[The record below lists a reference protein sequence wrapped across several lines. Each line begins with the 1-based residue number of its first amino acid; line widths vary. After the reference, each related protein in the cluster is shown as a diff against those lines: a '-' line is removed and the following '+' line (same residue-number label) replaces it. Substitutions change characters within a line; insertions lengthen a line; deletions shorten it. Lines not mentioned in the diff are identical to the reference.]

1 MDTKAIQMIQS
12 RIQDKKKLLEAYNRQ
27 INQNMDTINTRVFE
41 SNMIGCLI
49 KSSEL
54 KAQIDEDEF
63 ILDVLYDKA

>member
-12 RIQDKKKLLEAYNRQ
+12 RIQDKKKLLEAYNCQ
-27 INQNMDTINTRVFE
+27 INQNMDIINTRVFE

-49 KSSEL
+49 KSAEL

>member
-12 RIQDKKKLLEAYNRQ
+12 RIQYKKKLLEGYNRQ
-27 INQNMDTINTRVFE
+27 INRNMDTINTRVFE
-41 SNMIGCLI
+41 SNMIRCLI
-49 KSSEL
+49 KSAEL

>member
-41 SNMIGCLI
+41 SNMIGYLI
-49 KSSEL
+49 KSAEL

>member
-1 MDTKAIQMIQS
+1 MNTKAIQMIQS
-12 RIQDKKKLLEAYNRQ
+12 RIQYKKKLLEAYNRQ

-49 KSSEL
+49 KSAEL

>member
-49 KSSEL
+49 KSVEL

>member
-12 RIQDKKKLLEAYNRQ
+12 RIQDKKKLLEGYNRQ
-27 INQNMDTINTRVFE
+27 INRNMDTINTRVFE

-49 KSSEL
+49 KSAEL

>member
-1 MDTKAIQMIQS
+1 MDTKAIQLIQS

-49 KSSEL
+49 KSAEL

-63 ILDVLYDKA
+63 IFDVLYDKA

>member
-49 KSSEL
+49 KSAKL

>member
-1 MDTKAIQMIQS
+1 MDTKAIQTIQS

-49 KSSEL
+49 KSAEL

>member
-1 MDTKAIQMIQS
+1 MIQS
-12 RIQDKKKLLEAYNRQ
+12 RIQDKKKLLEAYNSQ
-27 INQNMDTINTRVFE
+27 INQNMDTINTRIFE

-49 KSSEL
+49 KSAEL

>member
-1 MDTKAIQMIQS
+1 MDI
-12 RIQDKKKLLEAYNRQ
+12 
-27 INQNMDTINTRVFE
+27 INTRVFE

-49 KSSEL
+49 KSTEL

>member
-12 RIQDKKKLLEAYNRQ
+12 RIQDKKKLLEAYNCQ

-49 KSSEL
+49 KSAEL
-54 KAQIDEDEF
+54 KAQINEDEF

>member
-27 INQNMDTINTRVFE
+27 INQNINTINTRVFE

-49 KSSEL
+49 KSAEL

>member
-49 KSSEL
+49 KSAEL

>member
-12 RIQDKKKLLEAYNRQ
+12 RIQDKKKLLEAYNCQ

-49 KSSEL
+49 KSAEL

>member
-12 RIQDKKKLLEAYNRQ
+12 RIQDKKKLLEAYKRQ
-27 INQNMDTINTRVFE
+27 INQDMDTINTRVFE
-41 SNMIGCLI
+41 SNMIGYLI
-49 KSSEL
+49 KSAEL

>member
-12 RIQDKKKLLEAYNRQ
+12 RIQDKKKLLEAYNCQ

-49 KSSEL
+49 QSAEL

>member
-1 MDTKAIQMIQS
+1 MDTKAIQMIQC
-12 RIQDKKKLLEAYNRQ
+12 RIQDKKKLLEAYNCQ
-27 INQNMDTINTRVFE
+27 INQNMDIINTRVFE

-49 KSSEL
+49 KSAEL

>member
-1 MDTKAIQMIQS
+1 MYTKAIQMIQS

-49 KSSEL
+49 KSAEL

>member
-27 INQNMDTINTRVFE
+27 INQNMDTINTKVFE

-49 KSSEL
+49 KSAEL

>member
-12 RIQDKKKLLEAYNRQ
+12 RIQDKKKLLESYNCQ

-49 KSSEL
+49 KSAEL

>member
-12 RIQDKKKLLEAYNRQ
+12 RIQDKKNLLEAYNRQ

-49 KSSEL
+49 KSAEL